1 MNDNIRE
8 FKVGD
13 IVEHFK
19 KEICNSSNP
28 NMYTYEIIA
37 VTARDTDN
45 YERMV
50 VYKALYDMEDKD
62 IKYGDVFVRKYDEFI
77 SPVDKEKYPDIKR
90 EYRFQIIEPIK
101 NIPAKYILTDDTIYI
116 NDKLLHR
123 IKAIRSFNNVKEGDL
138 GGYIQSEKNLSH
150 EGNCWVYD
158 DARVYGDAI
167 VRDDATVRDKAT
179 VCEFA
184 KVTNQSMVGDCASIN
199 GRAVVMDNAI
209 VRGNAYI
216 YDGVVV
222 CQYAH
227 IYGEVYIIG
236 HSMIGENAIV
246 CGKTFIDGRHFI
258 MGDAYVT
265 RSEDVISVGPIL
277 CNGFNDYATFYRG
290 TGGKLMV
297 ISSSVRASVEG
308 IENIVDMLDYVKNK
322 ICDKKLQ

>member
-1 MNDNIRE
+1 MNDSIRE

-101 NIPAKYILTDDTIYI
+101 NIATKYILTDDTIYI
-116 NDKLLHR
+116 GNKLLHR
-123 IKAIRSFNNVKEGDL
+123 IKAIRSFNDVKEGDL

-150 EGNCWVYD
+150 EGNCWIYD
-158 DARVYGDAI
+158 DAKVYDAAI
-167 VRDDATVRDKAT
+167 VRDDAIVRMEAI
-179 VCEFA
+179 VCGRARITDRTIIDE
-184 KVTNQSMVGDCASIN
+184 CASIN
-199 GRAVVMDNAI
+199 GNVSVMDDAS
-209 VRGNAYI
+209 VGGNAHI
-216 YDGVVV
+216 YDGVVI
-222 CQYAH
+222 CQCAH
-227 IYGEVYIIG
+227 IYGEVGIVG
-236 HSMIGENAIV
+236 HSMIGKNAIV

-258 MGDAYVT
+258 MEDAYVT

-297 ISSSVRASVEG
+297 TSSSVRASVEG
-308 IENIVDMLDYVKNK
+308 IENIVDMLDYMKNK
-322 ICDKKLQ
+322 MCDKKLQ

>member
-19 KEICNSSNP
+19 KEICNSGNP

-101 NIPAKYILTDDTIYI
+101 NIAAKYILTDDTIYI
-116 NDKLLHR
+116 GNKLLHR
-123 IKAIRSFNNVKEGDL
+123 IKAIRSFNDVKEGDL
-138 GGYIQSEKNLSH
+138 GGYIEYEENLSH
-150 EGNCWVYD
+150 EGNCWIYNN
-158 DARVYGDAI
+158 ARVYDIAV
-167 VRDDATVRDKAT
+167 VRDDATVRDEAF
-179 VCEFA
+179 VCGSA
-184 KVTNQSMVGDCASIN
+184 RIINQSMIGECASIHGN
-199 GRAVVMDNAI
+199 AVVMDDAI
-209 VRGNAYI
+209 VVGNAHI
-216 YDGVVV
+216 YDGVVICKRAQIEGNV
-222 CQYAH
+222 
-227 IYGEVYIIG
+227 GIIG
-236 HSMIGENAIV
+236 HSVIGENAMV
-246 CGKTFIDGRHFI
+246 SGTVFIDGRHFI
-258 MGDAYVT
+258 MEDAHIT
-265 RSEDVISVGPIL
+265 RSEDVISIGPIS

-290 TGGKLMV
+290 KGGKLM
-297 ISSSVRASVEG
+297 ITSSSVRASVEG
-308 IENIVDMLDYVKNK
+308 IENIVGMLDYVKNK
-322 ICDKKLQ
+322 MCDEKL